1 MSRLL
6 GRGKKSK
13 GAKNAAPTPGE
24 AINKLRGVEEMLA
37 KKQEYLEAKI
47 TEQEN
52 IARKNAKT
60 NKRAALQAGYSFS
73 YSHFMSNFKRLFL
86 VENREH
92 IGEQNL
98 LETKVS

>member
-13 GAKNAAPTPGE
+13 AAKNAGPTPGE
-24 AINKLRGVEEMLA
+24 AIHKLRGVEEMLA

-47 TEQEN
+47 SEQEG

-60 NKRAALQAGYSFS
+60 NKRAALQA
-73 YSHFMSNFKRLFL
+73 RTFL
-86 VENREH
+86 HPSAGRSMW
-92 IGEQNL
+92 L
-98 LETKVS
+98 

>member
-24 AINKLRGVEEMLA
+24 AINKLRGMEEMLA

-60 NKRAALQAGYSFS
+60 NKRAALQAGY
-73 YSHFMSNFKRLFL
+73 LFL
-86 VENREH
+86 QLVCH
-92 IGEQNL
+92 FSH
-98 LETKVS
+98 K

>member
-37 KKQEYLEAKI
+37 KKQGYLEAKI

-52 IARKNAKT
+52 QTFTETTAARYMK
-60 NKRAALQAGYSFS
+60 
-73 YSHFMSNFKRLFL
+73 
-86 VENREH
+86 
-92 IGEQNL
+92 
-98 LETKVS
+98 

>member
-13 GAKNAAPTPGE
+13 AAKNAAPTPGE

-60 NKRAALQAGYSFS
+60 NKRAALQAGDFFS
-73 YSHFMSNFKRLFL
+73 
-86 VENREH
+86 
-92 IGEQNL
+92 
-98 LETKVS
+98 